1 LDDAPRIETVGE
13 RAGGDREQQKW
24 QPVRDDRESG
34 ERRRMEFLE
43 HHPVADDVLDIVGHH
58 RKHEGDEL
66 DAESRMPHGGE
77 RAFRRRNG
85 RSSVLGLNV
94 QEGTFRGWR
103 RQPDGCET
111 RRGL

>member
-1 LDDAPRIETVGE
+1 
-13 RAGGDREQQKW
+13 
-24 QPVRDDRESG
+24 
-34 ERRRMEFLE
+34 MEFLE

-85 RSSVLGLNV
+85 RRSVLGLNV